1 MTVPSKQVFPARLE
15 SLEAINAFVT
25 AAAETAGLD
34 DRAIYAVQM
43 AVEEACSN
51 IIEHAYGDVQEGDIE
66 CACVADAVGLTITLC
81 DYGQEFDPSQV
92 PEPDLQCRLE
102 DRPVGGLGLYLI
114 YQMMDE
120 VRFEC
125 RPDCN
130 LLTMVKRRE
139 L

>member
-1 MTVPSKQVFPARLE
+1 MAAPSKEVFPARLE

-25 AAAETAGLD
+25 AAAEAAELD
-34 DRAIYAVQM
+34 ARAIYAVQM

-66 CACVADAVGLTITLC
+66 CTCVADATGLTITLC
-81 DYGQEFDPSQV
+81 DYGREFDPSQV
-92 PEPDLQCRLE
+92 PEPDLQCSLE

-114 YQMMDE
+114 HQMMDD
-120 VRFEC
+120 VSFEC
-125 RPDCN
+125 RPNCN

-139 L
+139 